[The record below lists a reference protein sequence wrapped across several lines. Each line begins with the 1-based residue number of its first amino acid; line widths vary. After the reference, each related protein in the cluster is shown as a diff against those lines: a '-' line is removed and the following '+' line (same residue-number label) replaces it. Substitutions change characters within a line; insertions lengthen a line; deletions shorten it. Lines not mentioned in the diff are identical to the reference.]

1 MRVLLI
7 KTSSLG
13 DVLHALPAV
22 TDAANAIPGIQ
33 FDWVV
38 EAPFAEV
45 PAWHPAVDQVIS
57 VSIRRWRKAPL
68 KALLSGEWSAFRSAL
83 KARQYDLVL
92 DAQGLIK
99 SGLVTSMARGPKYG
113 LDRHSAREPL
123 TSRFY
128 DHPLAVEKGEH
139 AIVRLRKLFAEAF
152 SYPFPEGESDSG
164 IVSPPPGRG
173 RVTAQGRSEGKRVGV
188 EEIGVKTILFI
199 HGTTWI
205 TKHWPDHYWVELAA
219 LVNHAGYQV
228 MLPWGNDREKQRAE
242 KITAAQDAI
251 ILPRSSLSELVEQ
264 FQQVDGMVCVD
275 SGLAHLGAA
284 LKIPSVTVY
293 GSTNPGLT
301 GTWGKSQFHL
311 TSEMACSP
319 CLKRTC
325 HLPPPSRGRGG
336 EGVESYSSG
345 IEPVCYQ
352 QLTPQT
358 VWQQL
363 QEQMKLSPL

>member
-22 TDAANAIPGIQ
+22 TDAVNAIPGIQ

-45 PAWHPAVDQVIS
+45 PAWHPAVDRVIPM
-57 VSIRRWRKAPL
+57 SIRRWRKAPL
-68 KALLSGEWSAFRSAL
+68 KALLSGKWSAFRKAL
-83 KARQYDLVL
+83 KAREYDVVL

-123 TSRFY
+123 ASRFY
-128 DHPLAVEKGEH
+128 DYPLAVEKGEH
-139 AIVRLRKLFAEAF
+139 AIVRLRKLFAEALQY
-152 SYPFPEGESDSG
+152 SLPESEADSA
-164 IVSPPPGRG
+164 IRTIEQTSLSP
-173 RVTAQGRSEGKRVGV
+173 
-188 EEIGVKTILFI
+188 TILFV

-205 TKHWPDHYWVELAA
+205 TKHWPDHYWIELAA
-219 LVNHAGYQV
+219 LVNHAGYRV
-228 MLPWGNDREKQRAE
+228 MLPWGNKQEQQRAE
-242 KITAAQDAI
+242 KIAAERDAI
-251 ILPRSSLSELVEQ
+251 ILPKSTLSELVEQ

-301 GTWGKSQFHL
+301 GTWGKNQYHL
-311 TSEMACSP
+311 TAERECSP
-319 CLKRTC
+319 CLKRAC
-325 HLPPPSRGRGG
+325 PLKENGEIQPP
-336 EGVESYSSG
+336 
-345 IEPVCYQ
+345 CYRSISPAQ
-352 QLTPQT
+352 